1 MANENSR
8 KLNIDEWRELAKAG
22 ANINVKIEPTGVSM
36 RPLIRGG
43 RDMVIVEP
51 MHREPVPGDI
61 VLFLRAD
68 GAQVMHRVWKIT
80 GETVTTYGD
89 GCWYPDEPINKEK
102 IIGLAT
108 KLYRRKASKERKKVT
123 EAKVK
128 NDPINKEDD
137 IINKT
142 SISQNG
148 CKKSGFKKEIDK
160 GRSINLDT
168 KFRRKTGLLWLN
180 IAPVRRAYYRVRNLA
195 HSIKRRII
203 T

>member
-8 KLNIDEWRELAKAG
+8 KLNIDEWQELAKAG

-43 RDMVIVEP
+43 RDVVIVEP
-51 MHREPVPGDI
+51 MRREPVPGDI

-89 GCWYPDEPINKEK
+89 GCWYPDEPINKKK

-108 KLYRRKASKERKKVT
+108 GLYRRKASKSKPEGKPT
-123 EAKVK
+123 
-128 NDPINKEDD
+128 
-137 IINKT
+137 
-142 SISQNG
+142 
-148 CKKSGFKKEIDK
+148 
-160 GRSINLDT
+160 NLNT